1 MDTKIEEVTDFI
13 INWSISINH
22 LDGKEVFK
30 NYYEEILLKRFK
42 RSKDSILLNYKLF
55 FKKIGLIDKN
65 LNPTDILKWII
76 NLMEKNEVKLS
87 EIIHYLILI
96 KGEYLQLLKD
106 IDEIQQKQRFFEKG
120 NKSELLKEIRQIRN
134 SLGLK
139 DKGWR
144 LDKEKVLS
152 EFERSGEEWFRVV
165 ICELFKKGY
174 YKSLSSL
181 LEAISRRFAN
191 YYFHKNLGTNFL
203 LKKDFQIPIGYK
215 INWDYINKLVKKYDK
230 FISTEKQLTD
240 FLNFSS

>member
-1 MDTKIEEVTDFI
+1 MDTKIEEVKDFI
-13 INWSISINH
+13 INWSIAINH
-22 LDGKEVFK
+22 IDGKEVFK
-30 NYYEEILLKRFK
+30 NYYEEILFKRFK
-42 RSKDSILLNYKLF
+42 RSKDSIILNYKLF

-76 NLMEKNEVKLS
+76 TLMEKNEVKLS

-120 NKSELLKEIRQIRN
+120 NKSELLKEIKQIRS

-139 DKGWR
+139 VKDWR

-152 EFERSGEEWFRVV
+152 EFERSGEEWFRFV

-191 YYFHKNLGTNFL
+191 SYFHKNLQTNFL
-203 LKKDFQIPIGYK
+203 LKKDFQIPIGYI

-230 FISTEKQLTD
+230 FISAKKQLSD
-240 FLNFSS
+240 FYC